1 MTATTA
7 RRPAPAPGR
16 PAGFG
21 RVLHAEWTKFRTVR
35 GWVTGIVVAAVLMDL
50 VGLFAAGSAQIA
62 CSNGPGTPVHT
73 GAACVVPLPT
83 GPGGEAVQDSFYF
96 VHQPLAASGSI
107 TARVTSFTGRY
118 GGGGGPAAGPG
129 RSPGQ
134 GPALPHQG
142 LQPWAKAGII
152 IKQSTRAGSAYAAM
166 MVTGGHGVR
175 MQYDY
180 TQDLAGRGGLPSP
193 AAPQWLRLTRSGDT
207 VTGYDSADG
216 THWARV
222 GTAHLAGLAGPVQA
236 GLFVA
241 SPAASITSQ
250 SFGGQS
256 AQQAPSQA
264 TAALDDVRL
273 AGGAAGRGWAGQAI
287 DQQNLAITGGFHQA
301 GRTFTITG
309 SGNIAPVVNAPGG
322 GTGGP
327 TGTVEQHLVGAFA
340 ALIAVAVVAALF
352 ITAEYRR
359 GLIRTTLAAS
369 PRRGQVL
376 AAKALVIGAVSF
388 AAGLA
393 AAVIAVVYGNRLARS
408 EGIYLFH
415 VTWLTE
421 LRLVAGTAALLAV
434 AAILALALGTILRRS
449 AAAVTVVI
457 VAIVLPYILGVASV
471 LPAGAADWLLRVT
484 PAAAFAIQQSL
495 PQYPQVT
502 ALYTPISGYF
512 PLSPWAGFAV
522 LCGWTALALALAAAL
537 LRRRD
542 A

>member
-1 MTATTA
+1 M
-7 RRPAPAPGR
+7 
-16 PAGFG
+16 
-21 RVLHAEWTKFRTVR
+21 LHAEWTKFRTVR
-35 GWVTGIVVAAVLMDL
+35 GWVTGIFVAAVVMDL
-50 VGLFAAGSAQIA
+50 LGLFAAGSADIA

-73 GAACVVPLPT
+73 GAACIVPLPT

-96 VHQPLAASGSI
+96 VHQPLAGNGSI
-107 TARVTSFTGRY
+107 TGRVTSFTGRY
-118 GGGGGPAAGPG
+118 GGGGGGPGAAGPG
-129 RSPGQ
+129 GSPGP
-134 GPALPHQG
+134 GSALPGQG
-142 LQPWAKAGII
+142 LQPWSKTGII
-152 IKQSTRAGSAYAAM
+152 IKQSTRPGSAYAAM
-166 MVTGGHGVR
+166 MATGGHGVR
-175 MQYDY
+175 MQYGY
-180 TQDLAGRGGLPSP
+180 TQDLAGRGGLPSQ
-193 AAPQWLRLTRSGDT
+193 AAPQWLRLTRAGDT
-207 VTGYDSADG
+207 ITGYDSADG
-216 THWARV
+216 THWTRV
-222 GTAHLAGLAGPVQA
+222 GTAHLAGLPATVQA

-241 SPAASITSQ
+241 SPAHTITSQ

-256 AQQAPSQA
+256 AQDSPSQA

-273 AGGAAGRGWAGQAI
+273 AGGAGGAGGRAWAGQAI
-287 DQQNLAITGGFHQA
+287 NPRNLAIAGGFHQA
-301 GRTFTITG
+301 GGTFTVTG
-309 SGNIAPVVNAPGG
+309 SGDIAPVVNAPGG

-327 TGTVEQHLVGAFA
+327 TGTIEQHLAGAFA
-340 ALIAVAVVAALF
+340 ALIAVGVVAALF

-369 PRRGQVL
+369 PRRGRVL

-393 AAVIAVVYGNRLARS
+393 AAVIAVAAGNHLARS
-408 EGIYLFH
+408 EGIYLFQ

-421 LRLVAGTAALLAV
+421 LRVVAGTAALLATSAV
-434 AAILALALGTILRRS
+434 LALALGTILRRS
-449 AAAVTVVI
+449 AATVTVVI

-495 PQYPQVT
+495 PQYSQVT
-502 ALYTPISGYF
+502 ALYTPASGYF

-522 LCGWTALALALAAAL
+522 LCGWTALALGLAAAV

>member
-1 MTATTA
+1 
-7 RRPAPAPGR
+7 
-16 PAGFG
+16 
-21 RVLHAEWTKFRTVR
+21 
-35 GWVTGIVVAAVLMDL
+35 
-50 VGLFAAGSAQIA
+50 
-62 CSNGPGTPVHT
+62 
-73 GAACVVPLPT
+73 
-83 GPGGEAVQDSFYF
+83 
-96 VHQPLAASGSI
+96 
-107 TARVTSFTGRY
+107 
-118 GGGGGPAAGPG
+118 
-129 RSPGQ
+129 
-134 GPALPHQG
+134 
-142 LQPWAKAGII
+142 
-152 IKQSTRAGSAYAAM
+152 
-166 MVTGGHGVR
+166 

-193 AAPQWLRLTRSGDT
+193 AAPRWLRLTRSGDT

-216 THWARV
+216 THWTQV

-241 SPAASITSQ
+241 SPAATITSQ

-256 AQQAPSQA
+256 AQDSPSQA

-273 AGGAAGRGWAGQAI
+273 AGGTAGRAWAGQAI
-287 DQQNLAITGGFHQA
+287 DLRNLAVAGGFHQA
-301 GRTFTITG
+301 GGTFTLTG
-309 SGNIAPVVNAPGG
+309 SGNIAPAVNAPGG

-327 TGTVEQHLVGAFA
+327 TGTIEQHLVGAFA
-340 ALIAVAVVAALF
+340 ALIAVGVVAALF

-369 PRRGQVL
+369 PRRSRVL

-393 AAVIAVVYGNRLARS
+393 AAVLALLAGNHLARS

-421 LRLVAGTAALLAV
+421 LRVVAGTAALLAV
-434 AAILALALGTILRRS
+434 SAVLALALGTILRRS
-449 AAAVTVVI
+449 AATVTVVI

-471 LPAGAADWLLRVT
+471 LPAGAADWLLRLS

-502 ALYTPISGYF
+502 ALYTPASGYF
-512 PLSPWAGFAV
+512 PLSPWAGLCRAV
-522 LCGWTALALALAAAL
+522 RLHRAGPAAWPRRCSGGGTHDGGAARGVDQAAHRARAGRAAAGQ
-537 LRRRD
+537 RRRD
-542 A
+542 RGAQRAHRGRDPLPGRPGLPGGHHPDQPHRGPGSARPPWPSWPCWRSAASTPPG